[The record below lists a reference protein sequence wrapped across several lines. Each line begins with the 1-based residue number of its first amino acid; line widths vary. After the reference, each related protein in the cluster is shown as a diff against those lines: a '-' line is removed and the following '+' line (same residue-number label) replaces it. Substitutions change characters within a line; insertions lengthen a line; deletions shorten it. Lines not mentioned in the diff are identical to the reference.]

1 MAHAFREKPL
11 KGGCFWRF
19 SHEHLPYISEKPPY
33 EPQNLP
39 YVSEIGGIIKHFPA
53 LMSRRMN
60 QTTKFAM
67 LCMPSSPRTS
77 LSTYVATIWS
87 AIALFQCSDGRC
99 MLVVKPSLCGLNCQP
114 AAESVHDLH
123 NGLEARVAV
132 PVEALVKLSRPR
144 PSPSRSA
151 PYPLLWTHR
160 RLRPATTP
168 DRQARPPHRG
178 TRWPSSSVSRCS
190 LGSHLLTV
198 RSISFTITPP

>member
-1 MAHAFREKPL
+1 M
-11 KGGCFWRF
+11 FWRF

-132 PVEALVKLSRPR
+132 PVEALVKAFTSHTR
-144 PSPSRSA
+144 
-151 PYPLLWTHR
+151 LLRDLPHTLRFGHIADCGLQQRQIVKLGHR
-160 RLRPATTP
+160 IEVR
-168 DRQARPPHRG
+168 DGRPPRSRDA
-178 TRWPSSSVSRCS
+178 RWDPTC
-190 LGSHLLTV
+190 
-198 RSISFTITPP
+198 

>member
-11 KGGCFWRF
+11 RGACFWRF
-19 SHEHLPYISEKPPY
+19 SHEH
-33 EPQNLP
+33 LP
-39 YVSEIGGIIKHFPA
+39 YVSEIGGIIKHFPT
-53 LMSRRMN
+53 LMSRRTN

-87 AIALFQCSDGRC
+87 AFALFQCSDGRC

-123 NGLEARVAV
+123 NGLEARVDV

-144 PSPSRSA
+144 PTPSRSA
-151 PYPLLWTHR
+151 PYPLLWIHR
-160 RLRPATTP
+160 RFRPATTP
-168 DRQARPPHRG
+168 DRQARTPHRG

-190 LGSHLLTV
+190 LGSRLLTV

>member
-1 MAHAFREKPL
+1 
-11 KGGCFWRF
+11 
-19 SHEHLPYISEKPPY
+19 
-33 EPQNLP
+33 
-39 YVSEIGGIIKHFPA
+39 
-53 LMSRRMN
+53 
-60 QTTKFAM
+60 M
-67 LCMPSSPRTS
+67 LCTSSSPRTS
-77 LSTYVATIWS
+77 LHICRNNMVSDRPFPM
-87 AIALFQCSDGRC
+87 LGRPLHDGRK
-99 MLVVKPSLCGLNCQP
+99 VKLMRVGLSACRRER
-114 AAESVHDLH
+114 ARSLH
-123 NGLEARVAV
+123 NGMEARVDI

>member
-1 MAHAFREKPL
+1 
-11 KGGCFWRF
+11 
-19 SHEHLPYISEKPPY
+19 
-33 EPQNLP
+33 
-39 YVSEIGGIIKHFPA
+39 
-53 LMSRRMN
+53 MSRRMN

-87 AIALFQCSDGRC
+87 AFALFQCSDGRC

-190 LGSHLLTV
+190 LGSRLLTV
-198 RSISFTITPP
+198 RSISFTITRP